1 MRRLGALAA
10 VLLAS
15 LFLWGHVGSPNVF
28 FEGEA
33 GPYPVRVIVRPPQVI
48 PGIAEITVRVK
59 EGEASKV
66 TAQPLHW
73 NAGGGAPPPDEA
85 RPLAGEPGL
94 FSADLWMMTSSSYSV
109 RVVVSGPAGEG
120 TVLVPVSTAPSQVL
134 GMQRGMGIALGV
146 FGLVLF
152 AGAVTIVGAA
162 VRESVLEPGEAPD
175 PGRMR
180 RARIVAALTAVLL
193 ALTLWGGKRWWDA
206 VDAEHQSRLHRPY
219 EIQTA
224 VRPEGSGQT
233 LEIAI
238 RDERWGDRDWTPLM
252 PDHGK
257 LMHLFLLREPGLD
270 VFAHLHPSPVEGT
283 DSKDFRT
290 ALPPLPPGTYRLYGD
305 ITQESGYAQ
314 TLVATVQLPAGLTA
328 APASAAL
335 DPDDSWHL
343 AGPGASG
350 PTVPLGGGLTM
361 TWEKGAEPL
370 PAGRET
376 DLRFAVRAADGA
388 PAPLEPYMGM
398 LSHAA
403 VTRPDGEVFVHLH
416 PMGSVSMAA
425 QQAFASREQKP
436 APAARPGMEGMDHSH
451 PAMHEAM
458 DHGEPSGE
466 VSFPYEFPRP
476 GRYRIW
482 VQVKSGGEV
491 RTGVFDTEVG
501 AGDRR
506 AAR

>member
-1 MRRLGALAA
+1 MRAAKSLAAFAA

-15 LFLWGHVGSPNVF
+15 LFLCGHVGSPNVF
-28 FEGEA
+28 FEGQA

-59 EGEASKV
+59 TPEASKVSKV

-73 NAGGGAPPPDEA
+73 NSGGGAPPPDEA
-85 RPLAGEPGL
+85 LPIAGEPGL
-94 FSADLWMMTSSSYSV
+94 FSAELWMMAASSYSV
-109 RVVVSGPAGEG
+109 RVQVAGPAGEG
-120 TVLVPVSTAPSQVL
+120 TVLVPVSTAPLQVL
-134 GMQRGMGIALGV
+134 GMQRGMGIALAV
-146 FGLVLF
+146 LGLVLF

-162 VRESVLEPGEAPD
+162 VRESVLEPGETPD
-175 PGRMR
+175 PGRLR
-180 RARIVAALTAVLL
+180 RARIVAALTALLL
-193 ALTLWGGKRWWDA
+193 ALTLWGGKRWWDE
-206 VDAEHQSRLHRPY
+206 VEREHRSRLYRPY
-219 EIQTA
+219 EIQAAVPALPATA
-224 VRPEGSGQT
+224 PGDPA

-270 VFAHLHPSPVEGT
+270 AFAHLHPTPVEGT
-283 DSKDFRT
+283 DGKDFRT
-290 ALPPLPPGTYRLYGD
+290 VLPPLPPGTYRLYGD

-314 TLVATVQLPAGLTA
+314 TLVATVQIPNGLAG

-343 AGPGASG
+343 SGSQPSGLTAPLAGGM
-350 PTVPLGGGLTM
+350 TM
-361 TWEKGAEPL
+361 TWQKGSEPL
-370 PAGRET
+370 VAGRET
-376 DLRFAVRAADGA
+376 DLRFTVRTPEGA

-398 LSHAA
+398 LSHAV
-403 VTRPDGEVFVHLH
+403 VTRHDGQVFVHLH

-425 QQAFASREQKP
+425 QQAFASRETKTGEIDP
-436 APAARPGMEGMDHSH
+436 SAH
-451 PAMHEAM
+451 AMHNPASHT
-458 DHGEPSGE
+458 DHSGE
-466 VSFPYEFPRP
+466 VSFPYEFPQP

-482 VQVKSGGEV
+482 VQVKSGGQV

-501 AGDRR
+501 AGES
-506 AAR
+506 

>member
-1 MRRLGALAA
+1 MRRQIPLAA

-28 FEGEA
+28 FEGQA

-59 EGEASKV
+59 TPEASEVSTV

-73 NAGGGAPPPDEA
+73 SAAGGAPPADVAVPF
-85 RPLAGEPGL
+85 PGEPGL
-94 FSADLWMMTSSSYSV
+94 FSAQLWMMASASYSV
-109 RVVVSGPAGEG
+109 RVQVAGADGEG
-120 TVLVPVSTAPSQVL
+120 TVLVPVSTAPLQVL
-134 GMQRGMGIALGV
+134 EMQRGMGIGLAL

-162 VRESVLEPGEAPD
+162 VRESVLEPGDAPD
-175 PGRMR
+175 PGRIR

-193 ALTLWGGKRWWDA
+193 ALALWGGKNWWDA
-206 VDAEHQSRLHRPY
+206 VEREHQGRLYRPY
-219 EIQTA
+219 EITA
-224 VRPEGSGQT
+224 GVPAQGEGDPA

-238 RDERWGDRDWTPLM
+238 RDERWGGRDWTPLM

-270 VFAHLHPSPVEGT
+270 AFAHLHPTPIEGT
-283 DSKDFRT
+283 DGQGFRT
-290 ALPPLPPGTYRLYGD
+290 VLPPLPPGTYRLYGD

-314 TLVATVQLPAGLTA
+314 TLLATVQLPAGLA
-328 APASAAL
+328 GVPASASL

-343 AGPGASG
+343 AGSPGSPASG
-350 PTVPLGGGLTM
+350 LTAPLAGGLTM
-361 TWEKGAEPL
+361 TWERGSEPL
-370 PAGRET
+370 VAGRET
-376 DLRFAVRAADGA
+376 DLRFAVRTPEGS

-398 LSHAA
+398 LSHAV
-403 VTRPDGEVFVHLH
+403 VTRHDGQVFVHLH

-425 QQAFASREQKP
+425 QQAFASRETKTGEMDP
-436 APAARPGMEGMDHSH
+436 SAHAMHDPARPGDH
-451 PAMHEAM
+451 
-458 DHGEPSGE
+458 SGE
-466 VSFPYEFPRP
+466 VSFPYEFPQP

-482 VQVKSGGEV
+482 VQVKSGGQV
-491 RTGVFDTEVG
+491 RTGAFDAEVG
-501 AGDRR
+501 AGERR